1 LAGLQAALIL
11 SLRFG
16 FNSRQW
22 ATTINDRGEMSESEN
37 ATATCQCGCRSRDG
51 EMIEAI
57 AKDIEDQAT
66 QVAKRLSQT
75 QMPTPPM
82 AGYFIDGMTRAARIA
97 RGMK

>member
-1 LAGLQAALIL
+1 
-11 SLRFG
+11 
-16 FNSRQW
+16 
-22 ATTINDRGEMSESEN
+22 MSESEN

-57 AKDIEDQAT
+57 AKAIEAEAT